1 MKEFTMI
8 DTHIHLNFEDYIDDL
23 ETVILD
29 AEKAGVTHMIVVG
42 IDEGSSR
49 LAIELSKQY
58 PSLYASV
65 GVHPSESENMFEM
78 QPTSTHFIETMLKE
92 IKVVAI
98 GECGIDLYHEDHNLS
113 YQQDVFKSQIELAK
127 TYQKPLIIH
136 SRSGVR
142 ECIDMLKLYK
152 GQVTGV
158 FHCFNGTQEEA
169 NEILELGFYIGVDGP
184 ITFKNAKDA
193 KDIAMYVP
201 IERLLIETDGP
212 YLSPEPYRGRRNQP
226 VNLKYILKT
235 LAQLKNM
242 SEADVD
248 QITTENAKKLFLLP

>member
-1 MKEFTMI
+1 MI
-8 DTHIHLNFEDYIDDL
+8 DTHVHLNFEDYIDDL

-29 AEKAGVTHMIVVG
+29 AEKAGVSHMVVIG

-78 QPTSTHFIETMLKE
+78 QATSTQFIEAMLKDE
-92 IKVVAI
+92 KVVAI
-98 GECGIDLYHEDHNLS
+98 GECGIDLYHEDYNLE
-113 YQQDVFKSQIELAK
+113 YQQHVFKEQIELAK

-142 ECIDMLKLYK
+142 ACIDMLKPYQ
-152 GQVTGV
+152 GQVKGV

-169 NEILELGFYIGVDGP
+169 DEILELGFYIGVNGP

-193 KDIAMYVP
+193 KDIAMHVP

-226 VNLKYILKT
+226 ANVKYILKT

-242 SEADVD
+242 SEAEVD
-248 QITTENAKKLFLLP
+248 DITTQNAKNLFLLP

>member
-1 MKEFTMI
+1 MI
-8 DTHIHLNFEDYIDDL
+8 DTHVHLNFEDYIDDL

-29 AEKAGVTHMIVVG
+29 AEKAGVSQMVVIG

-58 PSLYASV
+58 PALFASV

-78 QPTSTHFIETMLKE
+78 QATSTQFIEDMLKE
-92 IKVVAI
+92 DKVVAI
-98 GECGIDLYHEDHNLS
+98 GECGIDLYHEDYNLE
-113 YQQDVFKSQIELAK
+113 YQQHVFKNQIELAK

-142 ECIDMLKLYK
+142 ECIDLLKPYQ
-152 GQVTGV
+152 GQIKGV
-158 FHCFNGTQEEA
+158 FHCFNGSKEEA
-169 NEILELGFYIGVDGP
+169 NEILELGFYIGVNGP

-193 KDIAMYVP
+193 KDIAIHVP
-201 IERLLIETDGP
+201 IEKLLIETDGP

-226 VNLKYILKT
+226 ANVKYILKT

-248 QITTENAKKLFLLP
+248 TITTQNAKTLFLLP

>member
-1 MKEFTMI
+1 MI
-8 DTHIHLNFEDYIDDL
+8 DTHVHLNFEDYIDDL

-29 AEKAGVTHMIVVG
+29 AEKAGVSHMVVIG

-78 QPTSTHFIETMLKE
+78 QATSTQFIEAMLKE
-92 IKVVAI
+92 DKVVAI
-98 GECGIDLYHEDHNLS
+98 GECGIDLYHEDYNLE
-113 YQQDVFKSQIELAK
+113 YQQHVFKEQIELSK
-127 TYQKPLIIH
+127 MYQKPLIIH

-142 ECIDMLKLYK
+142 ACIDMLKPYQGHVK
-152 GQVTGV
+152 GV

-169 NEILELGFYIGVDGP
+169 DEILELGFYIGVNGP

-193 KDIAMYVP
+193 KDIAMHVP

-226 VNLKYILKT
+226 SNVKYILKT

-242 SEADVD
+242 SEAEVD
-248 QITTENAKKLFLLP
+248 DITTQNAKNLFLLP

>member
-1 MKEFTMI
+1 MI
-8 DTHIHLNFEDYIDDL
+8 DTHVHLNFEDYIDDL

-29 AEKAGVTHMIVVG
+29 AEKAGVSHMIVIG

-58 PSLYASV
+58 PALYASV

-78 QPTSTHFIETMLKE
+78 QATSTQFIEEMLKE
-92 IKVVAI
+92 DKVVAI
-98 GECGIDLYHEDHNLS
+98 GECGIDLYHEDYNLE
-113 YQQDVFKSQIELAK
+113 YQQHVFKSQIELAK

-142 ECIDMLKLYK
+142 ECIDLLKPHQSK
-152 GQVTGV
+152 IKGV
-158 FHCFNGTQEEA
+158 FHCFNGTKEEA
-169 NEILELGFYIGVDGP
+169 NEILELGFYIGVNGP

-193 KDIAMYVP
+193 KDIAMHVP
-201 IERLLIETDGP
+201 IEKLLIETDGP

-226 VNLKYILKT
+226 ANVKYILKT

-248 QITTENAKKLFLLP
+248 YITTQNAKTLFLLP

>member
-1 MKEFTMI
+1 MI
-8 DTHIHLNFEDYIDDL
+8 DTHVHLNFEDYIDDL

-29 AEKAGVTHMIVVG
+29 AEKAGVSHMVVIG

-78 QPTSTHFIETMLKE
+78 QATSTQFIEAMLKDE
-92 IKVVAI
+92 KVVAI
-98 GECGIDLYHEDHNLS
+98 GECGIDLYHEDYNLE
-113 YQQDVFKSQIELAK
+113 YQQHVFKEQIELAK

-142 ECIDMLKLYK
+142 ACIDMLKPYQGHVK
-152 GQVTGV
+152 GV

-169 NEILELGFYIGVDGP
+169 DEILELGFYIGVNGP

-193 KDIAMYVP
+193 KDIAMHVP

-226 VNLKYILKT
+226 ANVKYILKT

-242 SEADVD
+242 SEAEVD
-248 QITTENAKKLFLLP
+248 HITTQNAKNLFLLP

>member
-1 MKEFTMI
+1 MI
-8 DTHIHLNFEDYIDDL
+8 DTHVHLNFEDYIDDL

-29 AEKAGVTHMIVVG
+29 AEKAGVSHMVVIG

-78 QPTSTHFIETMLKE
+78 QATSTQFIEAMLKE
-92 IKVVAI
+92 DKVVAI
-98 GECGIDLYHEDHNLS
+98 GECGIDLYHEDYNLE
-113 YQQDVFKSQIELAK
+113 YQQHVFKEQIELAK
-127 TYQKPLIIH
+127 MYQKPLIIH

-142 ECIDMLKLYK
+142 ACIDMLKPYQGHVK
-152 GQVTGV
+152 GV

-169 NEILELGFYIGVDGP
+169 DEILELGFYIGVNGP

-193 KDIAMYVP
+193 KDIAMHVP

-226 VNLKYILKT
+226 SNVKYILKT

-242 SEADVD
+242 SEAEVD
-248 QITTENAKKLFLLP
+248 DITTQNAKNLFLLP

>member
-1 MKEFTMI
+1 MI
-8 DTHIHLNFEDYIDDL
+8 DTHVHLNFEDYIDDL

-29 AEKAGVTHMIVVG
+29 AEKAGVSHMVVIG

-58 PSLYASV
+58 PALFASV

-78 QPTSTHFIETMLKE
+78 QATSTQFIEDMLKE
-92 IKVVAI
+92 NKVVAI
-98 GECGIDLYHEDHNLS
+98 GECGIDLYHEDYNLE
-113 YQQDVFKSQIELAK
+113 YQQQVFKNQIELAK

-142 ECIDMLKLYK
+142 ECIDMLKPYQ
-152 GQVTGV
+152 GQVKGV
-158 FHCFNGTQEEA
+158 FHCFNGSKEEA
-169 NEILELGFYIGVDGP
+169 NEILELGFYIGVNGP

-193 KDIAMYVP
+193 KDIAIHVP
-201 IERLLIETDGP
+201 IEKLLIETDGP

-226 VNLKYILKT
+226 ANVKYILKT

-248 QITTENAKKLFLLP
+248 TITTQNAKTLFLLP

>member
-1 MKEFTMI
+1 MI
-8 DTHIHLNFEDYIDDL
+8 DTHVHLNFEDYIDDL

-29 AEKAGVTHMIVVG
+29 AEKAGVSHMVVIG

-58 PSLYASV
+58 PNLFASV

-78 QPTSTHFIETMLKE
+78 QATSTQFIEDMLKE
-92 IKVVAI
+92 DKVVAI
-98 GECGIDLYHEDHNLS
+98 GECGIDLYHEDYNLE
-113 YQQDVFKSQIELAK
+113 YQQHVFKNQIELAK

-142 ECIDMLKLYK
+142 ECIDMLKPYQ
-152 GQVTGV
+152 GQVKGV
-158 FHCFNGTQEEA
+158 FHCFNGSKEEA
-169 NEILELGFYIGVDGP
+169 NEILELGFYIGVNGP

-193 KDIAMYVP
+193 KDIAIHVP
-201 IERLLIETDGP
+201 IEKLLIETDGP

-226 VNLKYILKT
+226 ANVKYILKT

-248 QITTENAKKLFLLP
+248 TITTQNAKTLFLLP

>member
-1 MKEFTMI
+1 MI
-8 DTHIHLNFEDYIDDL
+8 DTHVHLNFEDYIDDL

-29 AEKAGVTHMIVVG
+29 AEKAGVSHMVVIG

-58 PSLYASV
+58 PALYASV

-78 QPTSTHFIETMLKE
+78 QATSTQFIEDMLKE
-92 IKVVAI
+92 DKVVAI
-98 GECGIDLYHEDHNLS
+98 GECGIDLYHEDYNLE
-113 YQQDVFKSQIELAK
+113 YQQEVFKHQIELAK
-127 TYQKPLIIH
+127 KYQKPLIIH

-142 ECIDMLKLYK
+142 ECIDMLKSYQ
-152 GQVTGV
+152 GQVKGV
-158 FHCFNGTQEEA
+158 FHCFNGSKEEA
-169 NEILELGFYIGVDGP
+169 NEILELGFYIGVNGP

-193 KDIAMYVP
+193 KDIAIHVP
-201 IERLLIETDGP
+201 IEKLLIETDGP

-226 VNLKYILKT
+226 ANVKYILKT

-248 QITTENAKKLFLLP
+248 TITTQNAKTLFLLP

>member
-1 MKEFTMI
+1 MI
-8 DTHIHLNFEDYIDDL
+8 DTHVHLNFEDYIDDL

-29 AEKAGVTHMIVVG
+29 AEKAGVSHMVVIG

-58 PSLYASV
+58 PSLCASV

-78 QPTSTHFIETMLKE
+78 QATSTQFIEAMLKDE
-92 IKVVAI
+92 KVVAI
-98 GECGIDLYHEDHNLS
+98 GECGIDLYHEDYNLE
-113 YQQDVFKSQIELAK
+113 YQQHVFKEQIELAK

-142 ECIDMLKLYK
+142 ACIDMLKPYQGHVK
-152 GQVTGV
+152 GV

-169 NEILELGFYIGVDGP
+169 DEILELGFYIGVNGP

-193 KDIAMYVP
+193 KDIAMHVP

-226 VNLKYILKT
+226 ANVKYILKT

-242 SEADVD
+242 SEAEVD
-248 QITTENAKKLFLLP
+248 DITTQNAKNLFLLP

>member
-1 MKEFTMI
+1 MI
-8 DTHIHLNFEDYIDDL
+8 DTHVHLNFEDYIDDL

-29 AEKAGVTHMIVVG
+29 AEKAGVSHMVVIG

-78 QPTSTHFIETMLKE
+78 QVTSTQFIEAMLKDE
-92 IKVVAI
+92 KVVAI
-98 GECGIDLYHEDHNLS
+98 GECGIDLYHEDYNLE
-113 YQQDVFKSQIELAK
+113 YQQHVFKEQIELAK

-142 ECIDMLKLYK
+142 ACIDMLKPYQGHVK
-152 GQVTGV
+152 GV

-169 NEILELGFYIGVDGP
+169 DEILELGFYIGVNGP

-193 KDIAMYVP
+193 KDIAMHVP

-226 VNLKYILKT
+226 ANVKYILKT

-242 SEADVD
+242 SEAEVD
-248 QITTENAKKLFLLP
+248 DITTQNAKNLFLLP

>member
-1 MKEFTMI
+1 MI

-29 AEKAGVTHMIVVG
+29 AEKAGVSHMVVIG

-78 QPTSTHFIETMLKE
+78 QATSTQFIEAMLKE
-92 IKVVAI
+92 DKVVAI
-98 GECGIDLYHEDHNLS
+98 GECGIDLYHEDYNLE
-113 YQQDVFKSQIELAK
+113 YQQHVFKEQIELSK
-127 TYQKPLIIH
+127 MYQKPLIIH

-142 ECIDMLKLYK
+142 ACIDMLKPYQGHVK
-152 GQVTGV
+152 GV

-169 NEILELGFYIGVDGP
+169 DEILELGFYIGVNGP

-193 KDIAMYVP
+193 KDIAMHVP

-226 VNLKYILKT
+226 SNVKYILKT

-242 SEADVD
+242 SEAEVD
-248 QITTENAKKLFLLP
+248 DITTQNAKNLFLLP

>member
-1 MKEFTMI
+1 MI
-8 DTHIHLNFEDYIDDL
+8 DTHVHLNFEDYIDDL

-29 AEKAGVTHMIVVG
+29 AEKAGVSHMVVIG

-58 PSLYASV
+58 PALFASV

-78 QPTSTHFIETMLKE
+78 QATSTQFIEDMLKE
-92 IKVVAI
+92 DKVVAI
-98 GECGIDLYHEDHNLS
+98 GECGIDLYHEDYNLE
-113 YQQDVFKSQIELAK
+113 YQQHVFKNQIELAK

-142 ECIDMLKLYK
+142 ECIDMLKPYQGK
-152 GQVTGV
+152 VKGV
-158 FHCFNGTQEEA
+158 FHCFNGSKEEA
-169 NEILELGFYIGVDGP
+169 NEILELGFYIGVNGP

-193 KDIAMYVP
+193 KDIAIHVP
-201 IERLLIETDGP
+201 IEKLLIETDGP

-226 VNLKYILKT
+226 ANVKYILKT

-248 QITTENAKKLFLLP
+248 TITTQNAKTLFLLP

>member
-1 MKEFTMI
+1 MI
-8 DTHIHLNFEDYIDDL
+8 DTHVHLNFEDYIDDL

-29 AEKAGVTHMIVVG
+29 AEKAGVSHMVVIG

-78 QPTSTHFIETMLKE
+78 QATSTQFIEAMLKE
-92 IKVVAI
+92 DKVVAI
-98 GECGIDLYHEDHNLS
+98 GECGIDLYHEDYNLE
-113 YQQDVFKSQIELAK
+113 YQQHVFKEQIELAK

-142 ECIDMLKLYK
+142 ACIDMLKPYQGHVK
-152 GQVTGV
+152 GV

-169 NEILELGFYIGVDGP
+169 DEILELGFYIGVNGP

-193 KDIAMYVP
+193 KDIAMHVP

-226 VNLKYILKT
+226 SNVKYILKT

-242 SEADVD
+242 SEAEVD
-248 QITTENAKKLFLLP
+248 DITTQNAKNLFLLP

>member
-1 MKEFTMI
+1 MI
-8 DTHIHLNFEDYIDDL
+8 DTHVHLNFEDYIDDL

-29 AEKAGVTHMIVVG
+29 AEKAGVSHMVVIG

-78 QPTSTHFIETMLKE
+78 QATSTQFIEAMLKDE
-92 IKVVAI
+92 KVVAI
-98 GECGIDLYHEDHNLS
+98 GECGIDLYHEDYNLE
-113 YQQDVFKSQIELAK
+113 YQQHVFKEQIELAK

-142 ECIDMLKLYK
+142 ACIDMLKPYQGHVK
-152 GQVTGV
+152 GV

-169 NEILELGFYIGVDGP
+169 DEILELGFYIGVNGP

-193 KDIAMYVP
+193 KDIAMHVP

-226 VNLKYILKT
+226 ANVKYILKT
-235 LAQLKNM
+235 LAQLKHM
-242 SEADVD
+242 SEAEVD
-248 QITTENAKKLFLLP
+248 DITTQNAKNLFLLP

>member
-1 MKEFTMI
+1 MI
-8 DTHIHLNFEDYIDDL
+8 DTHVHLNFEDYIDDL

-29 AEKAGVTHMIVVG
+29 AEKAGVSHMVVIG

-78 QPTSTHFIETMLKE
+78 QATSTQFIEAMLKDE
-92 IKVVAI
+92 KVVAI
-98 GECGIDLYHEDHNLS
+98 GECGIDLYHEDYNLE
-113 YQQDVFKSQIELAK
+113 YQQHVFKEQIELAK

-142 ECIDMLKLYK
+142 ACIDMLKPYQGNVK
-152 GQVTGV
+152 GV

-169 NEILELGFYIGVDGP
+169 DEILELGFYIGVNGP

-193 KDIAMYVP
+193 KDIAMHVP

-226 VNLKYILKT
+226 ANVKYILKT

-242 SEADVD
+242 SEAEVD
-248 QITTENAKKLFLLP
+248 DITTQNAKNLFLLP

>member
-1 MKEFTMI
+1 MI
-8 DTHIHLNFEDYIDDL
+8 DTHVHLNFEDYIDDL

-29 AEKAGVTHMIVVG
+29 AEKAGVSHMVVIG

-78 QPTSTHFIETMLKE
+78 QATSTQFIEAMLKDE
-92 IKVVAI
+92 KVVAI
-98 GECGIDLYHEDHNLS
+98 GECGIDLYHEDYNLE
-113 YQQDVFKSQIELAK
+113 YQQHVFKEQIELAK

-142 ECIDMLKLYK
+142 ACIDMLKPYQ
-152 GQVTGV
+152 GQVKGV

-169 NEILELGFYIGVDGP
+169 DEILELGFYIGVNGP

-193 KDIAMYVP
+193 KDIAMHVP

-226 VNLKYILKT
+226 ANVKYILKT
-235 LAQLKNM
+235 LAQLKHM
-242 SEADVD
+242 SEAEVD
-248 QITTENAKKLFLLP
+248 DITTQNAKNLFLLP

>member
-1 MKEFTMI
+1 MI
-8 DTHIHLNFEDYIDDL
+8 DTHVHLNFEDYIDDL

-29 AEKAGVTHMIVVG
+29 AEKAGVSHMVVIG

-58 PSLYASV
+58 PALYASV

-78 QPTSTHFIETMLKE
+78 QATSTQFIEDMLKE
-92 IKVVAI
+92 DKVVAI
-98 GECGIDLYHEDHNLS
+98 GECGIDLYHEDYNLE
-113 YQQDVFKSQIELAK
+113 YQQHVFKNQIELAK

-142 ECIDMLKLYK
+142 ECIDMLKPYQ
-152 GQVTGV
+152 GQVKGV
-158 FHCFNGTQEEA
+158 FHCFNGSKEEA
-169 NEILELGFYIGVDGP
+169 NEILELGFYIGVNGP

-193 KDIAMYVP
+193 KDIAIHVP
-201 IERLLIETDGP
+201 IEKLLIETDGP

-226 VNLKYILKT
+226 ANVKYILKT

-242 SEADVD
+242 SESDVD
-248 QITTENAKKLFLLP
+248 TITTQNAKTLFLLP

>member
-1 MKEFTMI
+1 MI
-8 DTHIHLNFEDYIDDL
+8 DTHVHLNFEDYIDDL

-29 AEKAGVTHMIVVG
+29 AEKAGVSHMVVIG

-58 PSLYASV
+58 PTLFASV

-78 QPTSTHFIETMLKE
+78 QATSTQFIEDMLKE
-92 IKVVAI
+92 DKVVAI
-98 GECGIDLYHEDHNLS
+98 GECGIDLYHEDYNLE
-113 YQQDVFKSQIELAK
+113 YQQHVFKNQIELAK

-142 ECIDMLKLYK
+142 ECIDMLKPYQ
-152 GQVTGV
+152 GQVKGV
-158 FHCFNGTQEEA
+158 FHCFNGSKEEA
-169 NEILELGFYIGVDGP
+169 NEILELGFYIGVNGP

-193 KDIAMYVP
+193 KDIAIHVP
-201 IERLLIETDGP
+201 IEKLLIETDGP

-226 VNLKYILKT
+226 ANVKYILKT

-248 QITTENAKKLFLLP
+248 TITTQNAKTLFLLP

>member
-1 MKEFTMI
+1 MI
-8 DTHIHLNFEDYIDDL
+8 DTHVHLNFEDYIDDL

-29 AEKAGVTHMIVVG
+29 AEKAGVSHMVVIG

-78 QPTSTHFIETMLKE
+78 QATSTQFIEAMLKDE
-92 IKVVAI
+92 KVVAI
-98 GECGIDLYHEDHNLS
+98 GECGIDLYHEDYNLE
-113 YQQDVFKSQIELAK
+113 YQKHVFKEQIELAK

-142 ECIDMLKLYK
+142 TCIDMLKPYQ
-152 GQVTGV
+152 GQVKGV

-169 NEILELGFYIGVDGP
+169 DEILELGFYIGVNGP

-193 KDIAMYVP
+193 KDIAMHVP

-226 VNLKYILKT
+226 ANVKYILKT
-235 LAQLKNM
+235 LAQLKHM
-242 SEADVD
+242 SEAEVD
-248 QITTENAKKLFLLP
+248 DITTQNAKNLFLLP

>member
-1 MKEFTMI
+1 MI
-8 DTHIHLNFEDYIDDL
+8 DTHVHLNFEDYIDDL

-29 AEKAGVTHMIVVG
+29 AEKAGVSHMVVIG

-58 PSLYASV
+58 PALFASV

-78 QPTSTHFIETMLKE
+78 QATSTQFIEDMLKE
-92 IKVVAI
+92 DKVVAI
-98 GECGIDLYHEDHNLS
+98 GECGIDLYHEDYNLE
-113 YQQDVFKSQIELAK
+113 YQQNVFKNQIELAK

-142 ECIDMLKLYK
+142 ECIDMLKPYQ
-152 GQVTGV
+152 GQVKGV
-158 FHCFNGTQEEA
+158 FHCFNGSKEEA
-169 NEILELGFYIGVDGP
+169 NEILELGFYIGVNGP

-193 KDIAMYVP
+193 KDIAIHVP
-201 IERLLIETDGP
+201 IEKLLIETDGP

-226 VNLKYILKT
+226 ANVKYILKT

-248 QITTENAKKLFLLP
+248 TITTQNAKTLFLLP

>member
-1 MKEFTMI
+1 MI
-8 DTHIHLNFEDYIDDL
+8 DTHVHLNFEDYIDDL
-23 ETVILD
+23 ENVILD
-29 AEKAGVTHMIVVG
+29 AEKAGVSHMIVIG

-58 PSLYASV
+58 PALYASV

-78 QPTSTHFIETMLKE
+78 QATSTRFIEEMLKE
-92 IKVVAI
+92 DKVVAI
-98 GECGIDLYHEDHNLS
+98 GECGIDLYHEDYNLE
-113 YQQDVFKSQIELAK
+113 YQQRVFKNQIELAK

-142 ECIDMLKLYK
+142 ECIDLLKPYQ
-152 GQVTGV
+152 GQVKGV
-158 FHCFNGTQEEA
+158 FHCFNGSKEEA
-169 NEILELGFYIGVDGP
+169 NEILELGFYIGVNGP

-193 KDIAMYVP
+193 KDVAIHVP
-201 IERLLIETDGP
+201 IEKILIETDGP

-226 VNLKYILKT
+226 ANVKYILKT

-242 SEADVD
+242 SEIDVD
-248 QITTENAKKLFLLP
+248 LITTQNAKTLVLLP

>member
-1 MKEFTMI
+1 MI
-8 DTHIHLNFEDYIDDL
+8 DTHVHLNFEDYIDDL

-29 AEKAGVTHMIVVG
+29 AEKAGVSHMVVIG

-58 PSLYASV
+58 PALYASV

-78 QPTSTHFIETMLKE
+78 QATSTQFIEDMLKE
-92 IKVVAI
+92 NKVVAI
-98 GECGIDLYHEDHNLS
+98 GECGIDLYHEDYNLE
-113 YQQDVFKSQIELAK
+113 YQQQVFKNQIELAK

-142 ECIDMLKLYK
+142 ECIDMLKPYQ
-152 GQVTGV
+152 GQVKGV
-158 FHCFNGTQEEA
+158 FHCFNGSKEEA
-169 NEILELGFYIGVDGP
+169 NEILELGFYIGVNGP

-193 KDIAMYVP
+193 KDIAIHVP
-201 IERLLIETDGP
+201 IEKLLIETDGP

-226 VNLKYILKT
+226 ANVKYILKT

-248 QITTENAKKLFLLP
+248 TITTQNAKTLFLLP

>member
-1 MKEFTMI
+1 MI
-8 DTHIHLNFEDYIDDL
+8 DTHVHLNFEDYIDDL

-29 AEKAGVTHMIVVG
+29 AEKAGVSHMVVIG

-58 PSLYASV
+58 PALFASV

-78 QPTSTHFIETMLKE
+78 QATSTQFIEDMLKE
-92 IKVVAI
+92 DKVVAI
-98 GECGIDLYHEDHNLS
+98 GECGIDLYHEDYNLE
-113 YQQDVFKSQIELAK
+113 YQQHVFKHQIELAK
-127 TYQKPLIIH
+127 KYQKPLIIH

-142 ECIDMLKLYK
+142 ECIDMLKPYQ
-152 GQVTGV
+152 GQVKGV
-158 FHCFNGTQEEA
+158 FHCFNGSKEEA
-169 NEILELGFYIGVDGP
+169 NEILELGFYIGVNGP

-193 KDIAMYVP
+193 KDIAIHVP
-201 IERLLIETDGP
+201 IEKLLIETDGP

-226 VNLKYILKT
+226 ANVKYILKT

-248 QITTENAKKLFLLP
+248 TITTQNAKTLFLLP

>member
-1 MKEFTMI
+1 MI
-8 DTHIHLNFEDYIDDL
+8 DTHVHLNFEDYIDDL

-29 AEKAGVTHMIVVG
+29 AEKAGVSHMVVIG

-58 PSLYASV
+58 PALFASV

-78 QPTSTHFIETMLKE
+78 QAASTQFIEDMLKE
-92 IKVVAI
+92 DKVVAI
-98 GECGIDLYHEDHNLS
+98 GECGIDLYHEDYNLE
-113 YQQDVFKSQIELAK
+113 YQQQVFKNQIELAK
-127 TYQKPLIIH
+127 AYQKPLIIH

-142 ECIDMLKLYK
+142 ECIDMLKPYQ
-152 GQVTGV
+152 GQVKGV
-158 FHCFNGTQEEA
+158 FHCFNGSKEEA
-169 NEILELGFYIGVDGP
+169 NEILELGFYIGVNGP

-193 KDIAMYVP
+193 KDIAIHVP
-201 IERLLIETDGP
+201 IEKLLIETDGP

-226 VNLKYILKT
+226 ANVKYILKT

-248 QITTENAKKLFLLP
+248 TITTQNAKTLFLLP

>member
-1 MKEFTMI
+1 MI
-8 DTHIHLNFEDYIDDL
+8 DTHVHLNFEDYIDDL

-29 AEKAGVTHMIVVG
+29 AEKAGVSHMVVIG

-58 PSLYASV
+58 PALYASV

-78 QPTSTHFIETMLKE
+78 KATSTQFIEAMLKDE
-92 IKVVAI
+92 KVVAI
-98 GECGIDLYHEDHNLS
+98 GECGIDLYHEDYNLE
-113 YQQDVFKSQIELAK
+113 YQQHVFKEQIELSK
-127 TYQKPLIIH
+127 MYQKPLIIH

-142 ECIDMLKLYK
+142 ACIDMLKPYQGHVK
-152 GQVTGV
+152 GV

-169 NEILELGFYIGVDGP
+169 DEILELGFYIGVNGP

-193 KDIAMYVP
+193 KDIAMHVP

-226 VNLKYILKT
+226 ANVKYILKT

-242 SEADVD
+242 SEAEVDDV
-248 QITTENAKKLFLLP
+248 TTQNAKNLFLLP

>member
-1 MKEFTMI
+1 MI

-29 AEKAGVTHMIVVG
+29 AEKAGVSHMVVIG

-78 QPTSTHFIETMLKE
+78 QATSTQFIEDMLKE
-92 IKVVAI
+92 DKVVAI
-98 GECGIDLYHEDHNLS
+98 GECGIDLYHEDYNLE
-113 YQQDVFKSQIELAK
+113 YQQHVFKEQIELAK

-142 ECIDMLKLYK
+142 ACIDMLKPYQGHVK
-152 GQVTGV
+152 GV

-169 NEILELGFYIGVDGP
+169 DEILELGFYIGVNGP

-193 KDIAMYVP
+193 KDIAMHVP

-226 VNLKYILKT
+226 SNVKYILKT

-242 SEADVD
+242 SEAEVD
-248 QITTENAKKLFLLP
+248 DITTQNAKNLFLLP

>member
-1 MKEFTMI
+1 MI
-8 DTHIHLNFEDYIDDL
+8 DTHVHLNFEDYIDDL

-29 AEKAGVTHMIVVG
+29 AEKAGVSHMVVIG

-58 PSLYASV
+58 PNLFASV

-78 QPTSTHFIETMLKE
+78 QATSTQFIEDMLKE
-92 IKVVAI
+92 DKVVAI
-98 GECGIDLYHEDHNLS
+98 GECGIDLYHEDYNLE
-113 YQQDVFKSQIELAK
+113 YQQHVFKNQIELAK

-142 ECIDMLKLYK
+142 ECIDMLKPYQ
-152 GQVTGV
+152 GQVKGV
-158 FHCFNGTQEEA
+158 FHCFNGSKEEA
-169 NEILELGFYIGVDGP
+169 NEILELGFYIGVNGP
-184 ITFKNAKDA
+184 ITFKNAIDA
-193 KDIAMYVP
+193 KDIAIHVP
-201 IERLLIETDGP
+201 IEKLLIETDGP

-226 VNLKYILKT
+226 ANVKYILKT

-248 QITTENAKKLFLLP
+248 TITTQNAKKLFLLP

>member
-1 MKEFTMI
+1 MI

-23 ETVILD
+23 EIVILD

-42 IDEGSSR
+42 IDEGSSK

-58 PSLYASV
+58 PNLYASV

-78 QPTSTHFIETMLKE
+78 QATSTDFIEAMLQE
-92 IKVVAI
+92 DKVVAI
-98 GECGIDLYHEDHNLS
+98 GECGIDLFHEDFHLD
-113 YQQDVFKSQIELAK
+113 YQKEVFIHQIELAK
-127 TYQKPLIIH
+127 KYQKPLIIH

-142 ECIDMLKLYK
+142 ECIDILKPYQ

-158 FHCFNGTQEEA
+158 FHCFNGTLEEA
-169 NEILELGFYIGVDGP
+169 DEILSLGFYIGVDGP

-193 KDIAMYVP
+193 KAIAIHVP
-201 IERLLIETDGP
+201 IEKLLIETDGP

-226 VNLKYILKT
+226 ANVKYILKA

-242 SEADVD
+242 SESDVED
-248 QITTENAKKLFLLP
+248 ITTLNAKTLFLLP

>member
-1 MKEFTMI
+1 MI
-8 DTHIHLNFEDYIDDL
+8 DTHVHLNFEDYIDDL

-29 AEKAGVTHMIVVG
+29 AEKAGVSHMVVIG

-58 PSLYASV
+58 PSLYAAV

-78 QPTSTHFIETMLKE
+78 QATSTQFIEAMLKE
-92 IKVVAI
+92 DKVVAI
-98 GECGIDLYHEDHNLS
+98 GECGIDLYHEDYNLE
-113 YQQDVFKSQIELAK
+113 YQQHVFKEQIELSK
-127 TYQKPLIIH
+127 MYQKPLIIH

-142 ECIDMLKLYK
+142 ACIDMLKPYQGHVK
-152 GQVTGV
+152 GV
-158 FHCFNGTQEEA
+158 FHCFNGTKEEA
-169 NEILELGFYIGVDGP
+169 DEILELGFYIGVNGP

-193 KDIAMYVP
+193 KDIAMHVP

-226 VNLKYILKT
+226 SNVKYILKT

-242 SEADVD
+242 SEAEVD
-248 QITTENAKKLFLLP
+248 DITTQNAKNLFLLP

>member
-1 MKEFTMI
+1 MI

-23 ETVILD
+23 EIVILD

-42 IDEGSSR
+42 IDEGSSK
-49 LAIELSKQY
+49 LAIELTKQY
-58 PSLYASV
+58 PNLYASV

-78 QPTSTHFIETMLKE
+78 QATSTAFIEDMIQE
-92 IKVVAI
+92 NKVVAI
-98 GECGIDLYHEDHNLS
+98 GECGIDLYYEDYHLE
-113 YQQDVFKSQIELAK
+113 YQKEVFINQIELAK
-127 TYQKPLIIH
+127 KYQKPLIIH
-136 SRSGVR
+136 SRSGVT
-142 ECIDMLKLYK
+142 ECIDILKPYQ

-158 FHCFNGTQEEA
+158 FHCFNGTLEEA
-169 NEILELGFYIGVDGP
+169 DEILSLGFYIGVDGP

-193 KDIAMYVP
+193 KAIATHVP

-226 VNLKYILKT
+226 ANVKYILKA

-242 SEADVD
+242 SESDVD
-248 QITTENAKKLFLLP
+248 DITTQNAKTLFLLP

>member
-1 MKEFTMI
+1 MI
-8 DTHIHLNFEDYIDDL
+8 DTHVHLNFEDYIDDL

-29 AEKAGVTHMIVVG
+29 AEKAGVSHMVVIG

-78 QPTSTHFIETMLKE
+78 QATSTQFIEAMLKDE
-92 IKVVAI
+92 KVVAI
-98 GECGIDLYHEDHNLS
+98 GECGIDLYHEDYNLE
-113 YQQDVFKSQIELAK
+113 YQQHVFKEQIELAK

-142 ECIDMLKLYK
+142 ACIDMLKPYQGHVK
-152 GQVTGV
+152 GV

-169 NEILELGFYIGVDGP
+169 DEILELGFYIGVNGP

-193 KDIAMYVP
+193 KDIAMHVP

-226 VNLKYILKT
+226 ANVKYILKT

-242 SEADVD
+242 SEAEVD
-248 QITTENAKKLFLLP
+248 DITTQNAKNLFLLP

>member
-1 MKEFTMI
+1 MI
-8 DTHIHLNFEDYIDDL
+8 DTHVHLNFEDYIDDL

-29 AEKAGVTHMIVVG
+29 AEKAGVSHMVVIG

-78 QPTSTHFIETMLKE
+78 QATSTQFIEDMLKE
-92 IKVVAI
+92 DKVVAI
-98 GECGIDLYHEDHNLS
+98 GECGIDLYHEDYNLE
-113 YQQDVFKSQIELAK
+113 YQQHVFKAQIELAK

-142 ECIDMLKLYK
+142 ACIDMLKPYQGHVK
-152 GQVTGV
+152 GV

-169 NEILELGFYIGVDGP
+169 DEILELGFYIGVNGP

-193 KDIAMYVP
+193 KDIAMHVP

-226 VNLKYILKT
+226 ANVKYILKT

-242 SEADVD
+242 SEAEVD
-248 QITTENAKKLFLLP
+248 DITTQNAKNLFLLP

>member
-1 MKEFTMI
+1 MI
-8 DTHIHLNFEDYIDDL
+8 DTHVHLNFEDYIDDL

-29 AEKAGVTHMIVVG
+29 AEKAGVSQMVVIG

-58 PSLYASV
+58 PALFASV

-78 QPTSTHFIETMLKE
+78 QATSTQFIEDMLKE
-92 IKVVAI
+92 DKVVAI
-98 GECGIDLYHEDHNLS
+98 GECGIDLYHEDYNLE
-113 YQQDVFKSQIELAK
+113 YQQHVFKNQIELAK

-142 ECIDMLKLYK
+142 ECIDMLKPYQ
-152 GQVTGV
+152 GQVNGV
-158 FHCFNGTQEEA
+158 FHCFNGSKEEA
-169 NEILELGFYIGVDGP
+169 NEILELGFYIGVNGP

-193 KDIAMYVP
+193 KDIAIHVP
-201 IERLLIETDGP
+201 IEKLLIETDGP

-226 VNLKYILKT
+226 ANVKYILKT

-248 QITTENAKKLFLLP
+248 TITTQNAKTLFLLP

>member
-1 MKEFTMI
+1 MI
-8 DTHIHLNFEDYIDDL
+8 DTHVHLNFEDYIDDL

-29 AEKAGVTHMIVVG
+29 AEKAGVSQMIVIG

-58 PSLYASV
+58 PSIYASV

-78 QPTSTHFIETMLKE
+78 QATSTHFIEEMLKE
-92 IKVVAI
+92 DKVVAI
-98 GECGIDLYHEDHNLS
+98 GECGIDLYHEDYNLE
-113 YQQDVFKSQIELAK
+113 YQQQVFKQQIELAK
-127 TYQKPLIIH
+127 TYNKPLIIH

-142 ECIDMLKLYK
+142 ECIDMLKPYQ
-152 GQVTGV
+152 GQVKGV
-158 FHCFNGTQEEA
+158 FHCFNGTKEEA
-169 NEILELGFYIGVDGP
+169 DEILELGFYIGVNGP

-193 KDIAMYVP
+193 KDIASHVP
-201 IERLLIETDGP
+201 IEKLLIETDGP

-226 VNLKYILKT
+226 ANLKYILKS
-235 LAQLKNM
+235 LALLKNM

-248 QITTENAKKLFLLP
+248 HITTQNAKTLFLLP

>member
-1 MKEFTMI
+1 MI

-29 AEKAGVTHMIVVG
+29 AEKAGVSHMVVIG

-78 QPTSTHFIETMLKE
+78 QSTSTQFIEAMLKE
-92 IKVVAI
+92 DKVVAI
-98 GECGIDLYHEDHNLS
+98 GECGIDLYHEDYNLE
-113 YQQDVFKSQIELAK
+113 YQQHVFKEQIELSK
-127 TYQKPLIIH
+127 MYQKPLIIH

-142 ECIDMLKLYK
+142 ACIDMLKPYQGHVK
-152 GQVTGV
+152 GV

-169 NEILELGFYIGVDGP
+169 DEILELGFYIGVNGP

-193 KDIAMYVP
+193 KDIAMHVP

-226 VNLKYILKT
+226 SNVKYILKT

-242 SEADVD
+242 SEAEVD
-248 QITTENAKKLFLLP
+248 DITTQNAKNLFLLP